1 MMAVAAVFLP
11 LAGAALAALLSRR
24 ASPALAGITTTCL
37 AALALAASLGVLA
50 GLGDDPTRVSLATWI
65 VVDGL
70 HLDWALRADP
80 LSALMLVVVNAISAL
95 VHLYAIGY
103 MAEDPHRP
111 RFFAFLSLFT
121 FSMLLLVSADNF
133 LQLFCGWEGV
143 GLSSYLLI
151 GFWYER
157 STANAAA
164 IKAFLMN
171 RIGDVGLVL
180 ALAAIAL
187 TFESLTFDAVFGG
200 AADAGSATLLGL
212 PALEVIGVLLLV
224 GAMGKSAQIGL
235 HTWLADAME
244 GPTPVSALL
253 HAATMVTAG
262 VFLVARCAPL
272 YEGAPVAMGLVAVVG
287 AATALFAATIALAQ
301 TDIKRVVAWSTCSQL
316 GYMFLAAGV
325 AVPAAALFHL
335 FTHAFFKALL
345 FLGAGAVIHALAH
358 EQDLRRMGGL
368 ARRMPLTCTA
378 MVVGSLALSGLPP
391 FAGFWS
397 KDVILESAFAAHGPV
412 ALTGFWM
419 GLAAA
424 FLTGLYSWRLVFLV
438 FAGEARAPARVLSAV
453 HEPGWSMRFPVLVLA
468 AAACVAGWWAHDLAD
483 AGTPFWRGLFAT
495 AHHGDVPAWVP
506 IAPAVAGAGGLLV
519 AWLVYVARP
528 ELGARAAARTAAV
541 GAFLAA
547 GWRFDALYDGL
558 VVRTV
563 RRVGSFLAAAID
575 QGLIDRRGPEG
586 VGRAALAGAVRVQFL
601 QTGQLHHYALVVVV
615 GAVLFAAWNLLV
627 GGLS

>member
-1 MMAVAAVFLP
+1 MMALAAVFLP
-11 LAGAALAALLSRR
+11 LAAAVLAALAARR
-24 ASPALAGITTTCL
+24 APPAFAGIAATVLT
-37 AALALAASLGVLA
+37 ALALAASLGVLA
-50 GLGDDPTRVSLATWI
+50 GLGDAPARVPLATWI
-65 VVDGL
+65 AVDGL
-70 HLDWALRADP
+70 HVDWSLRLDP
-80 LSALMLVVVNAISAL
+80 LSALMLAVVNAVSAL
-95 VHLYAIGY
+95 VHLYAVGY
-103 MAEDPHRP
+103 MADDPHRP

-133 LQLFCGWEGV
+133 VQLFCGWEGV

-151 GFWYER
+151 GFWYR
-157 STANAAA
+157 RAAANAAA

-187 TFESLTFDAVFGG
+187 TFESLAFDAVFQ
-200 AADAGSATLLGL
+200 AAEATPATLLGL
-212 PALEVIGVLLLV
+212 PAPEVIGVLLLV

-272 YEGAPVAMGLVAVVG
+272 YAGAPVALGLVAAVG

-368 ARRMPLTCTA
+368 ARRLPLTCAA
-378 MVVGSLALSGLPP
+378 MVIGSLALSGLPP

-397 KDVILESAFAAHGPV
+397 KDVILESAFAAPGPV
-412 ALTGFWM
+412 AAAGFWM

-438 FAGEARAPARVLSAV
+438 FAGEARAPAAV
-453 HEPGWSMRFPVLVLA
+453 MAAAHEPGWPMRVPVLVLA
-468 AAACVAGWWAHDLAD
+468 AAACVAGWWAHDLAAAD
-483 AGTPFWRGLFAT
+483 APFWRGLFAA
-495 AHHGDVPAWVP
+495 AHHAHVPAWVP
-506 IAPAVAGAGGLLV
+506 VAPAVAGAAGLLA
-519 AWLVYVARP
+519 AWLLYVARP
-528 ELGARAAARTAAV
+528 ELRACLTAPAAAL
-541 GAFLAA
+541 GAFLAD
-547 GWRFDALYDGL
+547 GWRFDALYDRAA
-558 VVRTV
+558 VRPV
-563 RRVGSFLAAAID
+563 RRLGAFLGAAVD
-575 QGLIDRRGPEG
+575 RGLIDRHGPEG
-586 VGRAALAGAVRVQFL
+586 VGRAALAGAGRVQLL

-615 GAVLFAAWNLLV
+615 GAVLFAAWNLLG
-627 GGLS
+627 GGLW

>member
-24 ASPALAGITTTCL
+24 ASPALAGIATTCL

-65 VVDGL
+65 AVDGL

-495 AHHGDVPAWVP
+495 AHHEDVPVWVP